1 MLRAIVDF
9 DAVYTLASRGAH
21 GSARARSAA
30 QAPGED
36 AARSFQSVVF
46 VVDGDPVARES
57 VCTAATSAGCRVE
70 AFCSADEFLSRPCE
84 SIPHCIVLDATL
96 RSADSLD
103 LQQQLAAERP
113 AAAVIVIARDPDI
126 PMAVRAMKAGA
137 IEYLVK
143 PTDHEALQNAI
154 TRAIDCSRAAHRK
167 AAGLE
172 VIRSRHASLTPR
184 ERAVMALVVAGRLNK
199 QVAGELGISEVTV
212 KAHRGSA
219 MRKMGARSF
228 ANLVSMA
235 EKLGLTSA

>member
-1 MLRAIVDF
+1 MLGANVDF
-9 DAVYTLASRGAH
+9 DAVYTLASQGARGGACVRP
-21 GSARARSAA
+21 ARAISD
-30 QAPGED
+30 GD
-36 AARSFQSVVF
+36 ASCSFPSIVF

-57 VCTAATSAGCRVE
+57 VCTAATSVGCRVE
-70 AFCSADEFLSRPCE
+70 AFCSAGEFLSRPCAD
-84 SIPHCIVLDATL
+84 IPHCIVLDAAL
-96 RSADSLD
+96 RDADSLD

-113 AAAVIVIARDPDI
+113 AAQVIFIARDPDI

-143 PTDHEALQNAI
+143 PPDHEELSNAI
-154 TRAIDCSRAAHRK
+154 ARAIDCSRAAHRK
-167 AAGLE
+167 AADLAAL
-172 VIRSRHASLTPR
+172 RSRYASLTPR

-219 MRKMGARSF
+219 MRKMHARSF

-235 EKLGLTSA
+235 EKLGATSA